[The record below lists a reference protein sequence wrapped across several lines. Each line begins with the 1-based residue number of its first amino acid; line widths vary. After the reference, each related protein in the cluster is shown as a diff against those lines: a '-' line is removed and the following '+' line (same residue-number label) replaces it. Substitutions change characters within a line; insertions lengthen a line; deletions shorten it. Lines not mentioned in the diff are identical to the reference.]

1 MDPRTVK
8 LAQVMVDYSLTIRP
22 GDYFMIRGTFAAL
35 PLIKEVYRLAL
46 KRGARPVV
54 RFTSEALSEV
64 FLKEANDEQLVY
76 QHPLDLEEV
85 RQINAYLHVWCSEN
99 TKFLTGVDPQ
109 RQAKAQAARKEYQQI
124 FFNRVAD
131 GSLRWCGTLFPAAAD
146 AQEASKS
153 LADFEN
159 FVYSAGYC
167 DTDDP
172 ISHWK
177 GVSVKQAKLCERLNR
192 LSEIHVKSADTDL
205 RMKVAGRKWINC
217 DGKENFPDGEVF
229 TSPLEDSANG
239 VITYTYPACYSGR
252 EVENVRL
259 HFKDGVVTQ
268 FSADKNVEYLQR
280 MLEMDEGA
288 KRVGEFAIGTN
299 YHIQTFS
306 KNILFDEKIG
316 GTCHLA
322 VGNSIYE
329 AGGINKS
336 ALHWDM
342 VCNLRNGGEIYGDG
356 EVIYRDGKFVPGF
369 GD

>member
-1 MDPRTVK
+1 MDPRVGK
-8 LAQVMVDYSLTIRP
+8 LASVMVDYSLSIKK
-22 GDYFMIRGTFAAL
+22 GDYFQIRGPYQAL
-35 PLIKEVYRLAL
+35 PLIKEVFRLAL
-46 KRGARPVV
+46 RKGAHPFV
-54 RFTSEALSEV
+54 RFSSEALSET
-64 FLKEANDEQLVY
+64 FFKEADEEQLTFM
-76 QHPLDLEEV
+76 HPLDKEEV
-85 RQINAYLHVWCSEN
+85 KQIDAYLHVWCSEN
-99 TKFLTGVDPQ
+99 TKFMSNIDPQ
-109 RQAKAQAARKEYQQI
+109 RQAKTQASRKDYLQI

-131 GSLRWCGTLFPAAAD
+131 GSLRWCGTLYPGAAD
-146 AQEASKS
+146 AQEAAKS
-153 LADFEN
+153 LTDFED

-172 ISHWK
+172 VSHWLK
-177 GVSVKQAKLCERLNR
+177 ISAQQAKLCERLNK

-205 RMKVAGRKWINC
+205 KMKVAGRKWINC

-229 TSPLEDSANG
+229 TSPLEDSTNG
-239 VITYTYPACYSGR
+239 VITYTYPACYGGC

-268 FSADKNVEYLQR
+268 FSAAKNEEYLR
-280 MLEMDEGA
+280 KMLEMDEGA

-329 AGGINKS
+329 AGGTNQS
-336 ALHWDM
+336 GLHWDM
-342 VCNLRNGGEIYGDG
+342 VCNLKNGGEIIGDG
-356 EVIYRDGKFVPGF
+356 EVIYKNGNFVPGF